1 PPPPPFLPIERDPV
15 HGLKTKPNLAQLIKG
30 RITDLAGVPLPG
42 VHVSEKG
49 TANGTISDV
58 NGNYAIS
65 VNEGA
70 VLVFSFV
77 GYNAKEA
84 ATDGKTEI
92 NVELTEETK
101 TLGEVVVTALGIG
114 KDSRRIG
121 YAVATVSGDQMNK
134 ARESNVAL
142 SLQGTVAGLNVKG
155 TSGGPGGTAQI
166 LLRGLPSMNSGGS
179 PLFII
184 NGVPMDNTQRGGAGQ
199 WGGSDNGDGI
209 GNINPDDI
217 ETMTVL
223 KGQAA
228 SALYGARASNGVI
241 LITTKTGKRNDFMVE
256 YNTNYMADRAMN
268 NTDFQYEYGQGEGG
282 RRPVTIADAQKSTR
296 FSWGTKLDG
305 SQVIQYDGN
314 MYPYSA
320 QKDNISKFYRTGST
334 FTNTVSVSR
343 GGENGAVRL
352 SASSFDNNSIVP
364 NSGVKRKT
372 FNLNV
377 NQQITKKLSVTAV
390 ADYV

>member
-1 PPPPPFLPIERDPV
+1 MKVTDPPLHTPPPPPHPPTHPPPPFLPVERDLV

-70 VLVFSFV
+70 VLCFSFV

-84 ATDGKTEI
+84 ATDGHTEI
-92 NVELTEETK
+92 NVELKEERK
-101 TLGEVVVTALGIG
+101 TVGEVVVTALGIG

-179 PLFII
+179 PLF
-184 NGVPMDNTQRGGAGQ
+184 
-199 WGGSDNGDGI
+199 
-209 GNINPDDI
+209 
-217 ETMTVL
+217 
-223 KGQAA
+223 
-228 SALYGARASNGVI
+228 
-241 LITTKTGKRNDFMVE
+241 
-256 YNTNYMADRAMN
+256 
-268 NTDFQYEYGQGEGG
+268 
-282 RRPVTIADAQKSTR
+282 
-296 FSWGTKLDG
+296 
-305 SQVIQYDGN
+305 
-314 MYPYSA
+314 
-320 QKDNISKFYRTGST
+320 
-334 FTNTVSVSR
+334 
-343 GGENGAVRL
+343 
-352 SASSFDNNSIVP
+352 
-364 NSGVKRKT
+364 
-372 FNLNV
+372 
-377 NQQITKKLSVTAV
+377 
-390 ADYV
+390 